1 MSNRRHGI
9 GSENLDPDPD
19 PDPEPTRRY
28 GIECQD
34 VIVDNLPERRGP

>member
-19 PDPEPTRRY
+19 PDPEPTRRH

-34 VIVDNLPERRGP
+34 VFVDNLPEWRGS